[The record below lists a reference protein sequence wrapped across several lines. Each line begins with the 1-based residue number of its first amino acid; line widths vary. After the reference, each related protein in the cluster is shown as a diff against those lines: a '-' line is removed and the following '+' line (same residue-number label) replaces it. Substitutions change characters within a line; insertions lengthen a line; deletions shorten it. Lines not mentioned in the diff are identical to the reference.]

1 MNEINVTPYHKV
13 FEKLKKNSKFDKK
26 IQIYSLYNFNPLVL
40 ENFTQFFLSKKK
52 INVRFIKSDYDQ
64 IDQEIFSP
72 QFIKKAKNSRF
83 LLIGSDINIK
93 LFYSYNLI
101 NQYLEN
107 LKNNIREVLLR
118 TNKINNINIIFFNV
132 SLLISSYYTSKKN
145 FDKIQK
151 KIKKFN
157 EFLINLSLKNKNL
170 IILDID
176 KLKNFIGSKNF
187 YDVSNYYLSKTPY
200 SEITNNYISFE
211 LTKIINA
218 ELNIRKK
225 CLIVDLDNTLWGGV
239 LGEEGVNGIDLGKTL
254 NGENYKNFQKY
265 LKILQDRGV
274 ILAICS
280 KNNLSDVKECFKNN
294 PEMFLRLTDFSSFQI
309 NWDEKY
315 LNANKIAKELNIG
328 KDSIVFFDDS
338 EFEREQMKKFNPSIS
353 TLDFP
358 KDPKN
363 FIQAVENSLYFY
375 QNKET
380 TEDKRKKS
388 QYKMMGKVNRARVNA
403 KYIDDFLKNLSM
415 KLEISKI
422 NKFNFDRS
430 VQLINKTNQF
440 NLTTKRYRY
449 VCRRGCIRIC

>member
-187 YDVSNYYLSKTPY
+187 YDVSNSVSYTHLTLP
-200 SEITNNYISFE
+200 TN
-211 LTKIINA
+211 
-218 ELNIRKK
+218 R
-225 CLIVDLDNTLWGGV
+225 IV
-239 LGEEGVNGIDLGKTL
+239 
-254 NGENYKNFQKY
+254 
-265 LKILQDRGV
+265 
-274 ILAICS
+274 
-280 KNNLSDVKECFKNN
+280 
-294 PEMFLRLTDFSSFQI
+294 
-309 NWDEKY
+309 
-315 LNANKIAKELNIG
+315 
-328 KDSIVFFDDS
+328 
-338 EFEREQMKKFNPSIS
+338 
-353 TLDFP
+353 
-358 KDPKN
+358 
-363 FIQAVENSLYFY
+363 
-375 QNKET
+375 
-380 TEDKRKKS
+380 
-388 QYKMMGKVNRARVNA
+388 
-403 KYIDDFLKNLSM
+403 
-415 KLEISKI
+415 
-422 NKFNFDRS
+422 
-430 VQLINKTNQF
+430 
-440 NLTTKRYRY
+440 
-449 VCRRGCIRIC
+449 